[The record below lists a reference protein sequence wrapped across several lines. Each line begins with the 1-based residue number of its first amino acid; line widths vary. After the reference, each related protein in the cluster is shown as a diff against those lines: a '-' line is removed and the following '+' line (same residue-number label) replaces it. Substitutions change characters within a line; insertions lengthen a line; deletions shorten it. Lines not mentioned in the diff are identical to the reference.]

1 MHILMFLA
9 STGRGGAESL
19 VTNLCNQL
27 AKTHNVTVLIFE
39 ESAWIDQLDPKIN
52 CVSLGRKKSRHNPV
66 LYYSIRKAIQRI
78 KPDLVHV
85 HGAKA
90 ATIFS
95 KLEKKLSFPVVA
107 TKHNSRKGKVFDE
120 MEHVVAVSG
129 EVASTVCHQATVIYN
144 GIDASDS
151 IVPDLQEDEFRI
163 LAIGRLD
170 RIKGFDVLVSA
181 MQKLPDKAVLQIAG
195 EGKEREALQKLVQEL
210 KLEKRVKLLGF
221 RDDVRNL
228 MSQAHVVV
236 IASHSEG
243 FSLVLVE
250 SFFYANLLLSTK
262 VGGAEEVLSEPL
274 LFDHGETSDK
284 IKAVMDNYEKY
295 KELFSVCRLKHA
307 EHFTVEKMADSYEKY
322 YFQVLRAWSENQG
335 Y

>member
-19 VTNLCNQL
+19 VANLCNQL
-27 AKTHNVTVLIFE
+27 VKKHKITILVFD
-39 ESAWIDQLDPKIN
+39 ESAWIDQLDPEIE
-52 CVSLGRKKSRHNPV
+52 CVSLGRKKSRRNPV

-90 ATIFS
+90 ATIFR
-95 KLEKKLSFPVVA
+95 KLENKLSVPVVA

-129 EVASTVCHQATVIYN
+129 EVASTVRHQVPVIYN
-144 GIDASDS
+144 GVNASQS
-151 IVPDLQEDEFRI
+151 YSSDLRQSEFRI

-181 MQKLPDKAVLQIAG
+181 MQKLPDSAELQIAG
-195 EGKEREALQKLVQEL
+195 EGEEHETLQKQIQEL

-221 RDDVRNL
+221 RDDVRKL

-236 IASHSEG
+236 IASRSEG

-262 VGGAEEVLSEPL
+262 VGGADEVLTEPL
-274 LFDHGETSDK
+274 LFDQDELSDRLK
-284 IKAVMDNYEKY
+284 SVMDDYPY
-295 KELFSVCRLKHA
+295 YRALFAECCLKHA
-307 EHFTVEKMADSYEKY
+307 KNFTVEKMADSYGKY
-322 YFQVLRAWSENQG
+322 YYQVMNENT
-335 Y
+335 